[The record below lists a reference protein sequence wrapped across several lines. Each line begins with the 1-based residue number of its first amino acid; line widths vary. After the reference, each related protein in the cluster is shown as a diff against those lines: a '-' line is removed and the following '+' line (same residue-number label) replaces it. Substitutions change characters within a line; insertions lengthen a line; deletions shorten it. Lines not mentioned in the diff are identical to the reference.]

1 MLCVVDIF
9 NVQMWGVVGVRLVY
23 TSLLV
28 GEGGID
34 IYIYIYTVQMW
45 GGGKE

>member
-9 NVQMWGVVGVRLVY
+9 NVQMWGVGGVKLEY
-23 TSLLV
+23 TALLV

-34 IYIYIYTVQMW
+34 MIDCADVGW
-45 GGGKE
+45 C